1 MIDSRPL
8 LAFNTY
14 MTEPILVAKKDASE
28 FFLLPQM
35 ANRHGVI
42 TGATGTGKTVTLQ
55 RIADEFSRRGI
66 PVFMADIKGD
76 LTGVSQPGSMTGKIG
91 ERLKAL
97 GFEDPKFEGAPVT
110 LWDVFGK
117 QGHPLRSTIS
127 EMGPIMLAR
136 ILQLNDTQEGVLT
149 LAFKIADDQGLLLLD
164 LNDLQQLLKYV
175 GEHTNEFTTQY
186 GNVSKASVGAIQ
198 RGLLQLEQEQG
209 EIFFGEPAVKLD
221 DIMQTVGGRGVLNL
235 LAADDLINSPRIYST
250 FLLWLLSEL
259 FEMLPE
265 AGDLEKPKLVFIF
278 DEAHLLFDD
287 APKALVDKIE
297 QVVRLIRSKGVGVYF
312 VTQSPA
318 DIPDKVL
325 AQLGNRVQHAL
336 RAYTPKE
343 QEAVKVAA
351 KSFRENPA
359 LDTVKTITE
368 LGVGEALISC
378 LDEKGI
384 PTMVD
389 RAFIVPP
396 LSQIGPITPEQRAQ
410 LLASS
415 LVAGVYEQ
423 AIDRESA
430 FEILSKRAEERTA
443 QAAEAK
449 AAEEAEKEAAK
460 EAKAERAAARAPD
473 SLVESITKSAARS
486 ASSTI
491 GRQIGN
497 SIVRG
502 VLGSIFGG
510 GSKSKS
516 SWF

>member
-1 MIDSRPL
+1 MS
-8 LAFNTY
+8 
-14 MTEPILVAKKDASE
+14 EPILVAKKDTTE

-55 RIADEFSRRGI
+55 RLAESFSQRGV

-91 ERLKAL
+91 ERLTAL
-97 GFEDPKFEGAPVT
+97 GFADVKFEGSPVT

-117 QGHPLRSTIS
+117 EGHPLRATVS
-127 EMGPIMLAR
+127 EMGPLLISR

-149 LAFKIADDQGLLLLD
+149 IAFKVADESGWLLLD
-164 LNDLQQLLKYV
+164 LKDLQSLLQFV
-175 GEHTNEFTTQY
+175 GENADEFTMKY
-186 GNVSKASVGAIQ
+186 GNVSKATIGAIQ
-198 RGLLQLEQEQG
+198 RGLLQLEQQG
-209 EIFFGEPAVKLD
+209 ADRFFGEPAVKLED
-221 DIMQTVGGRGVLNL
+221 FIQTLSGKGVLNI
-235 LAADDLINSPRIYST
+235 LAADDLINSPKLYST

-265 AGDLEKPKLVFIF
+265 AGDLDKPKLVFFF

-287 APKALVDKIE
+287 APPSLVEKIE

-351 KSFRENPA
+351 KSFRENPD

-368 LGVGEALISC
+368 LGVGEVLIST
-378 LDEKGI
+378 LDTKGV
-384 PTMVD
+384 PTVVD
-389 RAFIVPP
+389 RAFVVPP
-396 LSQIGPITPEQRAQ
+396 VSQIGPVTAEQRAA
-410 LLASS
+410 LITSS
-415 LVAGVYEQ
+415 IVAGQYEETV
-423 AIDRESA
+423 DRESA
-430 FEILSKRAEERTA
+430 FEILTKRAEERA
-443 QAAEAK
+443 AAAAEAK
-449 AAEEAEKEAAK
+449 AAADAEKEAEK
-460 EAKAERAAARAPD
+460 QAKAERAAARAPD
-473 SLVESITKSAARS
+473 TLAESITKSVVRS
-486 ASSTI
+486 ASSSI
-491 GRQIGN
+491 GRSIGTQ
-497 SIVRG
+497 IVRG

-510 GSKSKS
+510 KSKSKS

>member
-1 MIDSRPL
+1 
-8 LAFNTY
+8 
-14 MTEPILVAKKDASE
+14 MTEPILVAKNDKAE

-55 RIADEFSRRGI
+55 RLAENFSSRGV

-76 LTGVSQPGSMTGKIG
+76 LTGISQPGSMTGKIG
-91 ERLKAL
+91 ERLTAL
-97 GFEDPKFEGAPVT
+97 GMTDVKFEGSPVT

-117 QGHPLRSTIS
+117 QGHPLRATVS
-127 EMGPIMLAR
+127 EMGPLLISR
-136 ILQLNDTQEGVLT
+136 ILQLNDTQEGVMT
-149 LAFKIADDQGLLLLD
+149 IAFKVADESGWLLLD
-164 LNDLQQLLKYV
+164 LKDLQSLLQFV
-175 GEHTNEFTTQY
+175 GESADELTIKY
-186 GNVSKASVGAIQ
+186 GNVSKATIGAIQ
-198 RGLLQLEQEQG
+198 RGLLQLEQQG
-209 EIFFGEPAVKLD
+209 ASQFFGEPAVKLD
-221 DIMQTVGGRGVLNL
+221 DFMQTLSGKGVLNL
-235 LAADDLINSPRIYST
+235 LAADDLINSPKLYST

-265 AGDLEKPKLVFIF
+265 AGDLDKPKLVFFF
-278 DEAHLLFDD
+278 DEAHLLFSD
-287 APKALVDKIE
+287 APQSLVEKIE

-343 QEAVKVAA
+343 QQAVSVAA

-359 LDTVKTITE
+359 VDTVKAITE
-368 LGVGEALISC
+368 LGVGEVLIST
-378 LDEKGI
+378 LDEKGV
-384 PTMVD
+384 PTIVD
-389 RAFIVPP
+389 RALVVPP
-396 LSQIGPITPEQRAQ
+396 VSQIGPVTPDVRAQ
-410 LLASS
+410 LISTS
-415 LVAGVYEQ
+415 LVAGQYEN
-423 AIDRESA
+423 AVDRESA
-430 FEILSKRAEERTA
+430 FEILSKKAEERAAVAA
-443 QAAEAK
+443 QAKAEAD
-449 AAEEAEKEAAK
+449 AERAVVKQE
-460 EAKAERAAARAPD
+460 KAERAAARAPD
-473 SLVESITKSAARS
+473 TLVESITKSVARS
-486 ASSTI
+486 ASSSI

-497 SIVRG
+497 QIVRG

>member
-1 MIDSRPL
+1 MAD
-8 LAFNTY
+8 
-14 MTEPILVAKKDASE
+14 PILVAKREAAE

-55 RIADEFSRRGI
+55 RIAEELSRRGV

-91 ERLKAL
+91 ERLTSL
-97 GFEDPKFEGAPVT
+97 GFTDVKFEGSPVT

-117 QGHPLRSTIS
+117 QGHPLRATVS
-127 EMGPIMLAR
+127 EMGPLLLSR
-136 ILQLNDTQEGVLT
+136 ILQLNDTQEGVLY
-149 LAFKIADDQGLLLLD
+149 LVFKIADDNGLLLVD
-164 LNDLQQLLKYV
+164 LKDLQSLLKFV
-175 GEHTNEFTTQY
+175 GENAGEITLKY
-186 GNVSKASVGAIQ
+186 GNVSKATIGAIQ
-198 RGLLQLEQEQG
+198 RGLLQIEQQG
-209 EIFFGEPAVKLD
+209 GTNFFGEPAVKLED
-221 DIMQTVGGRGVLNL
+221 FIQTISGRGVLNL
-235 LAADDLINSPRIYST
+235 LAADDLINSPKLYST

-265 AGDLEKPKLVFIF
+265 AGDLDKPKLVFFF
-278 DEAHLLFDD
+278 DEAHLLFND
-287 APKALVDKIE
+287 APGALVEKIE

-351 KSFRENPA
+351 KSFRENPS
-359 LDTVKTITE
+359 LDTVKTISE
-368 LGVGEALISC
+368 LGVGEVLIST
-378 LDEKGI
+378 LDEKGV

-389 RAFIVPP
+389 RALVVPP
-396 LSQIGPITPEQRAQ
+396 LSQIGPITDEQRTH
-410 LLASS
+410 LITSS
-415 LVAGVYEQ
+415 IVAGQYEQ
-423 AIDRESA
+423 AADRESA
-430 FEILSKRAEERTA
+430 FEILSKRAEERMA
-443 QAAEAK
+443 QMAEEK
-449 AAEEAEKEAAK
+449 AALDAEKEAATQ
-460 EAKAERAAARAPD
+460 AKAERAAARAPD
-473 SLVESITKSAARS
+473 TLIESITKSAARS
-486 ASSTI
+486 ASSSI

-502 VLGSIFGG
+502 VLGGIFGG
-510 GSKSKS
+510 KSKSKS

>member
-1 MIDSRPL
+1 
-8 LAFNTY
+8 
-14 MTEPILVAKKDASE
+14 MTEPILVAKREANE
-28 FFLLPQM
+28 YYLLPQM

-55 RIADEFSRRGI
+55 RIAESFSHRGV
-66 PVFMADIKGD
+66 PVFLADIKGD
-76 LTGVSQPGSMTGKIG
+76 LTGISQPGSMTGKIG
-91 ERLKAL
+91 ERLTML
-97 GFEDPKFEGAPVT
+97 GIENPQFEGLPVT

-117 QGHPLRSTIS
+117 QGHPLRATIS
-127 EMGPIMLAR
+127 EMGPLLLSR

-149 LAFKIADDQGLLLLD
+149 LAFKVADEEGLLLLD
-164 LNDLQQLLKYV
+164 LNDLQQLLMYV
-175 GEHTNEFTTQY
+175 AENADKFTTQY
-186 GNVSKASVGAIQ
+186 GNVSKATVGAIQ
-198 RGLLQLEQEQG
+198 RGLLQLEQQQG
-209 EIFFGEPAVKLD
+209 ETFFGEPAVKLED
-221 DIMQTVGGRGVLNL
+221 FMQTIGGKGVLNL
-235 LAADDLINSPRIYST
+235 LAADDLINSPKIYST

-318 DIPDKVL
+318 DIPDSVL

-351 KSFRENPA
+351 KSFRENPEV
-359 LDTVKTITE
+359 DTVKTITE
-368 LGVGEALISC
+368 LGVGEVLISC
-378 LDEKGI
+378 LDAKGI

-389 RAFIVPP
+389 RAFVVPP
-396 LSQIGPITPEQRAQ
+396 FSQIGPVTPEQRAQ
-410 LLASS
+410 IISSS
-415 LVAGVYEQ
+415 LVAGIYEQ
-423 AIDRESA
+423 EMDRESA
-430 FEILSKRAEERTA
+430 FEILSARAQERMAEEEAVKAELAA
-443 QAAEAK
+443 QK
-449 AAEEAEKEAAK
+449 EAEK
-460 EAKAERAAARAPD
+460 EAKAERAAARGPD
-473 SLVESITKSAARS
+473 TLVESITKSVARS
-486 ASSTI
+486 ASSSI

-497 SIVRG
+497 QIVRG

-510 GSKSKS
+510 KSKSKS

>member
-1 MIDSRPL
+1 M
-8 LAFNTY
+8 A
-14 MTEPILVAKKDASE
+14 EPILVAKREASE

-55 RIADEFSRRGI
+55 KLAEGFSNRGV

-76 LTGVSQPGSMTGKIG
+76 LTGISQAGGTHPKVM
-91 ERLKAL
+91 ERLQSL
-97 GFEDPKFEGAPVT
+97 GIEGAQFEGLPVT

-127 EMGPIMLAR
+127 EMGPLMLSR
-136 ILQLNDTQEGVLT
+136 ILQLNETQEGVLT
-149 LAFKIADDQGLLLLD
+149 LAFKVADEQGLLLLD
-164 LNDLQQLLKYV
+164 LKDLQQMLVYV
-175 GEHTNEFTTQY
+175 ADNAEEFTVKY

-198 RGLLQLEQEQG
+198 RGLLQLEQQQG

-221 DIMQTVGGRGVLNL
+221 DFMQTLSGKGVVNL
-235 LAADDLINSPRIYST
+235 LAADDLINSPKVYST

-265 AGDLEKPKLVFIF
+265 AGDLDKPKMVFFF
-278 DEAHLLFDD
+278 DEAHLLFND

-312 VTQSPA
+312 ITQSPA

-325 AQLGNRVQHAL
+325 AQLGNRFQHAL

-351 KSFRENPA
+351 KSFRENPNV
-359 LDTVKTITE
+359 DTVKTITE
-368 LGVGEALISC
+368 LGVGEVLISC

-389 RAFIVPP
+389 RAFVVPP
-396 LSQIGPITPEQRAQ
+396 FSQLGPITPDQRTA
-410 LLASS
+410 LINNS

-423 AIDRESA
+423 EVDRESA
-430 FEILSKRAEERTA
+430 YEILSAKAQAAAAEEA
-443 QAAEAK
+443 AAEQAKAEAK
-449 AAEEAEKEAAK
+449 AQKEAE
-460 EAKAERAAARAPD
+460 KAERAAARQPD
-473 SLVESITKSAARS
+473 SMMESIMKSAARS
-486 ASSTI
+486 ASSSV

-510 GSKSKS
+510 GSKKKSS

>member
-1 MIDSRPL
+1 MSD
-8 LAFNTY
+8 
-14 MTEPILVAKKDASE
+14 PILVAKHDGGE
-28 FFLLPQM
+28 VHLLPQM

-55 RIADEFSRRGI
+55 KLAEGFSQRGV

-76 LTGVSQPGSMTGKIG
+76 LTGISQPGGTHPKIV
-91 ERLKAL
+91 ERLKLL
-97 GFEDPKFEGAPVT
+97 GIEDAVFEGSPVT

-117 QGHPLRSTIS
+117 QGHPLRATIS
-127 EMGPIMLAR
+127 EMGPLMLSR

-149 LAFKIADDQGLLLLD
+149 LAFKIADEQGLLLLD
-164 LNDLQQLLKYV
+164 LNDLQQLLIYV
-175 GEHTNEFTTQY
+175 AENADEFTTKY

-198 RGLLQLEQEQG
+198 RGLLQLEQQQG
-209 EIFFGEPAVKLD
+209 EIFFGEPAVRLED
-221 DIMQTVGGRGVLNL
+221 FMQTLGGKGVLNL
-235 LAADDLINSPRIYST
+235 LAADDLINSPKIYST

-265 AGDLEKPKLVFIF
+265 AGDLDKPKIVFFF

-318 DIPDKVL
+318 DIPDSVL
-325 AQLGNRVQHAL
+325 AQLGNRIQHAL

-351 KSFRENPA
+351 KSFRENPE

-368 LGVGEALISC
+368 LGVGEVLISL
-378 LDEKGI
+378 LDEKGV
-384 PTMVD
+384 PSVVH
-389 RAFIVPP
+389 RAFVVPP
-396 LSQIGPITPEQRAQ
+396 FSQIGPITPEQRAEIV
-410 LLASS
+410 ANS
-415 LVAGVYEQ
+415 LVAGIYDQE
-423 AIDRESA
+423 IDRESA
-430 FEILSKRAEERTA
+430 FEILSSRANERLE
-443 QAAEAK
+443 AEAAAK
-449 AAEEAEKEAAK
+449 AEADAAKEAEKQ
-460 EAKAERAAARAPD
+460 AKAERAAARAPD
-473 SLVESITKSAARS
+473 TLVESITKSVARS
-486 ASSTI
+486 ASSSI

-510 GSKSKS
+510 KSKSKS